1 MCYLINIHLED
12 TGHNTPY
19 KVKCFPR
26 RTYGKTCL
34 KISSSQDT
42 GWEGGGS
49 IQKFPPEDI
58 RKIRTFIRQKYEGR
72 VQFISA
78 PPEDIQ
84 RNTPFHPAK
93 IRGRGVS
100 IHVPPW
106 EDIPQIRL

>member
-42 GWEGGGS
+42 GWEGAGAQFRS
-49 IQKFPPEDI
+49 FL
-58 RKIRTFIRQKYEGR
+58 RRTYAKYALSSGK
-72 VQFISA
+72 
-78 PPEDIQ
+78 
-84 RNTPFHPAK
+84 NTRAGFN
-93 IRGRGVS
+93 S
-100 IHVPPW
+100 
-106 EDIPQIRL
+106 